1 MYWGNWGSLFICSSG
16 GREVRC
22 KRRSKVSAEV
32 DFVSARIQ
40 TCQFT
45 SLLQVFKFIWK
56 NFPASPCIYH
66 LEDTGMST
74 SESIATH

>member
-1 MYWGNWGSLFICSSG
+1 
-16 GREVRC
+16 
-22 KRRSKVSAEV
+22 VSAEV